1 MGGLISAYDLSG
13 DELMLERAKELAEWL
28 VPALVTSSG
37 LPSSCYQMD
46 SLVSPLW
53 LFLNP
58 SGKHTGRVCIA
69 EIGSLTLEF
78 TRLSQL
84 TSKEFYYDVVQK
96 ITDLSDSD
104 QWISSSR
111 LGTLFPTHLNPQS
124 PQSLSGQY
132 TFGVMANSY
141 YKYLIKHQLSQG
153 TNSQYSKMY
162 TSAIESAREHLI
174 RTYNLES
181 NGGKNLTVIGDIA
194 WGMFNPSLNHLTCF
208 LGAMI
213 GLGSQLLGWKQD
225 LDLALEH
232 ADACV
237 WAYESTTT
245 GVGPEQI
252 TIVEG
257 DEQTQWQL
265 VIYKEEGQVSV
276 ATAVLEQ
283 AKRER
288 ATNQAYLVS
297 KAAKGLLARQRGR
310 RDVNTAI
317 LAEKRVAAEAN
328 TISPTT
334 EQPQPVASG
343 SGTFTVPAEPAE
355 EENMSFNNI
364 FGDGPPVGPT
374 AAAPEAEA
382 KKPLTG
388 GKIWPKDHLHVKMD
402 SAHLQNFP
410 ERYKKAAE
418 MEGVNNCGMAMQIGN
433 FVENSEDLADIGEMK
448 GYKAEDWEELK
459 KEMIAKWGKGVK
471 HYKEGDLLKLAME
484 RLKGGGVTMIEA
496 YREYT
501 AAFDRVLRYLNK
513 NKIVIGI
520 SGMAKRSYLR
530 VFKEEDRGK
539 IHWQLFIKGLIAMAV
554 DGRVT
559 ALPEM
564 DVICEAIQW
573 ELKLGCMMK
582 EGEVALEQ
590 AELRTT
596 GTGTKGTK
604 PVTRANISVLTNQMR
619 DMQLFM
625 HRKATSAAPF
635 CRPDPVT
642 VSSAGPSGPTPAP
655 VAQLSYPSGLNFA
668 QGQPVGP
675 RG

>member
-1 MGGLISAYDLSG
+1 
-13 DELMLERAKELAEWL
+13 
-28 VPALVTSSG
+28 
-37 LPSSCYQMD
+37 
-46 SLVSPLW
+46 
-53 LFLNP
+53 
-58 SGKHTGRVCIA
+58 
-69 EIGSLTLEF
+69 
-78 TRLSQL
+78 
-84 TSKEFYYDVVQK
+84 
-96 ITDLSDSD
+96 
-104 QWISSSR
+104 
-111 LGTLFPTHLNPQS
+111 
-124 PQSLSGQY
+124 
-132 TFGVMANSY
+132 
-141 YKYLIKHQLSQG
+141 
-153 TNSQYSKMY
+153 
-162 TSAIESAREHLI
+162 
-174 RTYNLES
+174 
-181 NGGKNLTVIGDIA
+181 
-194 WGMFNPSLNHLTCF
+194 
-208 LGAMI
+208 
-213 GLGSQLLGWKQD
+213 
-225 LDLALEH
+225 
-232 ADACV
+232 
-237 WAYESTTT
+237 
-245 GVGPEQI
+245 
-252 TIVEG
+252 
-257 DEQTQWQL
+257 
-265 VIYKEEGQVSV
+265 
-276 ATAVLEQ
+276 
-283 AKRER
+283 
-288 ATNQAYLVS
+288 
-297 KAAKGLLARQRGR
+297 
-310 RDVNTAI
+310 
-317 LAEKRVAAEAN
+317 
-328 TISPTT
+328 
-334 EQPQPVASG
+334 
-343 SGTFTVPAEPAE
+343 
-355 EENMSFNNI
+355 MSFNNI

-388 GKIWPKDHLHVKMD
+388 GKIRPKDHLHVKMD

-501 AAFDRVLRYLNK
+501 AAFDQVLRYLNK

-582 EGEVALEQ
+582 EGEVVLEQ

>member
-13 DELMLERAKELAEWL
+13 DELMLEKGQRIGRMAR
-28 VPALVTSSG
+28 
-37 LPSSCYQMD
+37 SCLGYFF
-46 SLVSPLW
+46 W
-53 LFLNP
+53 
-58 SGKHTGRVCIA
+58 
-69 EIGSLTLEF
+69 
-78 TRLSQL
+78 LSQL

-153 TNSQYSKMY
+153 TNSQY
-162 TSAIESAREHLI
+162 TVRCIHLQ
-174 RTYNLES
+174 S
-181 NGGKNLTVIGDIA
+181 
-194 WGMFNPSLNHLTCF
+194 S
-208 LGAMI
+208 
-213 GLGSQLLGWKQD
+213 WKQD

-265 VIYKEEGQVSV
+265 VIYK
-276 ATAVLEQ
+276 
-283 AKRER
+283 
-288 ATNQAYLVS
+288 
-297 KAAKGLLARQRGR
+297 
-310 RDVNTAI
+310 
-317 LAEKRVAAEAN
+317 
-328 TISPTT
+328 
-334 EQPQPVASG
+334 VASG

-388 GKIWPKDHLHVKMD
+388 GKIWPKDHLH
-402 SAHLQNFP
+402 
-410 ERYKKAAE
+410 
-418 MEGVNNCGMAMQIGN
+418 
-433 FVENSEDLADIGEMK
+433 
-448 GYKAEDWEELK
+448 
-459 KEMIAKWGKGVK
+459 
-471 HYKEGDLLKLAME
+471 
-484 RLKGGGVTMIEA
+484 
-496 YREYT
+496 
-501 AAFDRVLRYLNK
+501 
-513 NKIVIGI
+513 
-520 SGMAKRSYLR
+520 
-530 VFKEEDRGK
+530 
-539 IHWQLFIKGLIAMAV
+539 
-554 DGRVT
+554 
-559 ALPEM
+559 
-564 DVICEAIQW
+564 
-573 ELKLGCMMK
+573 
-582 EGEVALEQ
+582 
-590 AELRTT
+590 
-596 GTGTKGTK
+596 
-604 PVTRANISVLTNQMR
+604 
-619 DMQLFM
+619 LFM